1 MLVVGSQKYD
11 RHCDTVI
18 ISLDT
23 KKRARRIV
31 LDVFAS
37 IETSTHASLRETS
50 FYEFGTRGE
59 IKTQKYNSPLVHDE
73 NAIIGCSRNFHCHR

>member
-11 RHCDTVI
+11 RHWDTVI

-23 KKRARRIV
+23 KKRERRIV

-37 IETSTHASLRETS
+37 IATCTRAGLRKTS

-59 IKTQKYNSPLVHDE
+59 TKAEKYKSLL
-73 NAIIGCSRNFHCHR
+73 A

>member
-31 LDVFAS
+31 LDAFAS
-37 IETSTHASLRETS
+37 IVAHLRTLV
-50 FYEFGTRGE
+50 FGKQVFT
-59 IKTQKYNSPLVHDE
+59 NSVHVE
-73 NAIIGCSRNFHCHR
+73 R